1 MPRLVKGGK
10 NEYNKDNRGSSMIS
24 ISNLQKVIGHDTVI
38 AIASLEV
45 KDGEIVGVVGPPE
58 SGKTTIVQILI
69 GQTRPTAGTVR
80 VAGLDV
86 TGNRAALHRHV
97 GVLFA
102 ENALYER
109 TSARANLDFACRL
122 HGLPSS
128 RASEV
133 LSRIGLVD
141 RANVSAGKFPYG
153 LQRRLAFGRAI
164 LHEPRVLILD
174 EPFTGI
180 DPESASIIA
189 RLIAELAEEGTAIL
203 IFSDDA
209 GGLARLCGIIYE
221 LERGRIVGSYAPKEQ
236 KKATFPFKVPVRG
249 PDKVVLLNPAK
260 ILYAYSKQGQT
271 YLHTESGEFPIR
283 FTLAELEERLRPGGF
298 FRAHRAYLVNL
309 QRVKEVIPYTRS
321 SFTLV
326 LNDPEETEIPLS
338 KSSARELQEQ
348 IGY

>member
-1 MPRLVKGGK
+1 
-10 NEYNKDNRGSSMIS
+10 MIS
-24 ISNLQKVIGHDTVI
+24 ISNLQKIIGRDTVV

-45 KDGEIVGVVGPPE
+45 KAGEVVGMVGPPE
-58 SGKTTIVQILI
+58 SGKTTIVQVLT
-69 GQTRPTAGTVR
+69 GQTRPTAGIAR
-80 VAGLDV
+80 VAGLNPAED
-86 TGNRAALHRHV
+86 RAELGRRT
-97 GVLFA
+97 GVLLA

-109 TSARANLDFACRL
+109 ASARANLDFACRL

-128 RASEV
+128 RAGEV
-133 LSRIGLVD
+133 LSRVGLVD
-141 RANVSAGKFPYG
+141 RAEVPAGKLPYG

-174 EPFTGI
+174 EPFAGI

-189 RLIAELAEEGTAIL
+189 RLIAELSEGGTAVL

-209 GGLARLCGIIYE
+209 GGLARLCGMIYE
-221 LERGRIVGSYAPKEQ
+221 LERGRIAGSYSPRKRE
-236 KKATFPFKVPVRG
+236 KAAFPFKVPVRG
-249 PDKVVLLNPAK
+249 ADKVILVNPADV
-260 ILYAYSKQGQT
+260 LYAHSKEGRT
-271 YLHTESGEFPIR
+271 YLHTESEEFPTR
-283 FTLAELEERLRPGGF
+283 LTLAELEERLRPGGF

-309 QRVKEVIPYTRS
+309 QRVKEVIPYTRN

-338 KSSARELQEQ
+338 KSSARELQEL